1 MVSGAYPAN
10 HRQWLYAVL
19 ASILLLCVLHPV
31 AAQRLPVGDLLE
43 AAEAFADPPAEWD
56 YQFPADHAAH
66 PEQFGEY
73 WLIVGR
79 VHTPEHSIL
88 GFQLAF
94 YRLSV
99 ATETVHRASRWR
111 TQAVYRA
118 QLVLDSAQG
127 RVTEERYS
135 RDALGLSGAENYSV
149 WLEDW
154 SLVFVPECEC
164 FHLHAVLEDQRLSLT
179 LEAALAPRLPI
190 TGVPGLPAA
199 QPGSHGYWWPALH
212 AHGQWQIGAQHH
224 TVTGEAVFEQVWG
237 RRLPIAQGQLM
248 LNRLWL
254 MPDEGS
260 ALRCM
265 LLQRRG
271 GGGRPLGECLVWS
284 DSAGLAWQADIDRLR
299 PLPSGGRGSA
309 PVWLLERP
317 AQSLRVE
324 FNPMHSY
331 SSQKA
336 SGGWLPVWSG
346 LLSGY
351 GEQAELVQQGWGWL
365 ESTQP

>member
-1 MVSGAYPAN
+1 MRLS
-10 HRQWLYAVL
+10 AVL
-19 ASILLLCVLHPV
+19 ASLILLSVFQSA
-31 AAQRLPVGDLLE
+31 AAQRLPIGELLT

-73 WLIVGR
+73 WLVVGR
-79 VHTPEHSIL
+79 LHTPEHHTL

-94 YRLSV
+94 YRLTLAAEAVQS
-99 ATETVHRASRWR
+99 ASHWR

-127 RVTEERYS
+127 KVAEERYS
-135 RDALGLSGAENYSV
+135 RDALGLSGTEHYAI

-154 SLVFVPECEC
+154 SLVFVPDCDC
-164 FHLHAVLEDQRLSLT
+164 FRLQAMLDNQRLTLT
-179 LEAALAPRLPI
+179 LDAATAPPLPI
-190 TGVPGLPAA
+190 TGVPGLPVS
-199 QPGSHGYWWPALH
+199 QPGSHGYWWPDLQV
-212 AHGQWQIGAQHH
+212 HGQWQVGAEHH
-224 TVTGEAVFEQVWG
+224 AVTGEAILEHVWG
-237 RRLPIAQGQLM
+237 RRLPVAQGQLT

-254 MPDEGS
+254 VPEEGT
-260 ALRCM
+260 ALRC
-265 LLQRRG
+265 LQLRRRG

-284 DSAGLAWQADIDRLR
+284 AHSPTSAWQPDVDRLQ
-299 PLPSGGRGSA
+299 PLDAVRSA
-309 PVWLLERP
+309 PPPTWLLERP

-324 FNPMHSY
+324 FTAVQPHMRE
-331 SSQKA
+331 
-336 SGGWLPVWSG
+336 GLLPVWSG

-351 GEQAELVQQGWGWL
+351 GEHAAQTLSGWGWL